1 MILGLNISHD
11 ASAALTTNQG
21 QVIAAIAE
29 ERISRK
35 KNHSGIPRKAIE
47 LILNLELTE
56 SIDRIVIGSNK
67 ELPLIDAY
75 QMLASLEGNPSTPEG
90 YGRNIFPGYLHRF
103 QNDSRTAQMLIE
115 ESILAHSPLLAN
127 ETIDFQWI
135 NHHDSHLGCALGAAK
150 DKQTLLFSL
159 DAVGDGESGA
169 ISHLSDGK
177 LQSLARISSLDSL
190 GLLYSAVTARY
201 NFTPGY
207 HEGKITGLAAFGG
220 YSQAVDVLLKHV
232 KVRNGIPRILQAKS
246 LASRLTGKSMSKL
259 GIARARRFRS
269 LEEIVSIAESQT
281 QNYADLAFAIQEVT
295 ERCILEIVEYWI
307 SKTSATS
314 ISLAGGVFANVKIN
328 QRISEHP
335 LVKDVQVFPNM
346 GDGGIALGGI
356 WQYLQAQGELQ
367 QGDLYRSMHLA
378 PISTFSIEKELHE
391 LSSDSSL
398 KVTPFNTENEKYQ
411 TAAEWISKGKLVA
424 LHEGPM
430 EFGPRALGNRSL
442 LLDPRDTSIQVSVNK
457 KLQRTEF
464 MPFAPMILEEDF
476 FEWFDITPTQ
486 TLTPFKYMT
495 MTCNVKRDKVH
506 LIPAVVHVDGT
517 ARPQTVNRS
526 ENKSSYGILVEFKKR
541 TGIPVL
547 VNTSLNIHEEPINN
561 NLSDSVK
568 ALKREVIDCI
578 ISENLLIKLNKCIN

>member
-1 MILGLNISHD
+1 M
-11 ASAALTTNQG
+11 
-21 QVIAAIAE
+21 
-29 ERISRK
+29 
-35 KNHSGIPRKAIE
+35 
-47 LILNLELTE
+47 
-56 SIDRIVIGSNK
+56 
-67 ELPLIDAY
+67 
-75 QMLASLEGNPSTPEG
+75 
-90 YGRNIFPGYLHRF
+90 
-103 QNDSRTAQMLIE
+103 
-115 ESILAHSPLLAN
+115 
-127 ETIDFQWI
+127 
-135 NHHDSHLGCALGAAK
+135 
-150 DKQTLLFSL
+150 
-159 DAVGDGESGA
+159 
-169 ISHLSDGK
+169 
-177 LQSLARISSLDSL
+177 
-190 GLLYSAVTARY
+190 
-201 NFTPGY
+201 
-207 HEGKITGLAAFGG
+207 
-220 YSQAVDVLLKHV
+220 
-232 KVRNGIPRILQAKS
+232 
-246 LASRLTGKSMSKL
+246 
-259 GIARARRFRS
+259 
-269 LEEIVSIAESQT
+269 
-281 QNYADLAFAIQEVT
+281 
-295 ERCILEIVEYWI
+295 
-307 SKTSATS
+307 
-314 ISLAGGVFANVKIN
+314 AGGVFANVKIN